1 MLNKKLALTALLASA
16 LAISACSKTETAA
29 APATNT
35 AEAGANPVEARE
47 NLMKDWRRANETMKG
62 MLENPSSFDAA
73 TFKQNAD
80 TIANS
85 TADMWKHFEGDA
97 AKGGDAQDAIWTD
110 AAAFKAETEKF
121 NAAAAALA
129 TAAATAQSAA
139 DVEKQFGEMAST
151 CGSCHKVYKKD

>member
-1 MLNKKLALTALLASA
+1 MLTKKFALTALLASA
-16 LAISACSKTETAA
+16 LAITACSKSETAA
-29 APATNT
+29 APAT
-35 AEAGANPVEARE
+35 EAAASTNQIEARE

-80 TIANS
+80 IIANS

-97 AKGGDAQDAIWTD
+97 AKGGEAKETIWTD

-121 NAAAAALA
+121 NAAATALA
-129 TAAATAQSAA
+129 TAAASAQSAA

-151 CGSCHKVYKKD
+151 CGSCHKAFRND